1 MNKTLIVMSAFLL
14 MNSCSKNPVTGKKE
28 LILMSEGQEK
38 AMGAEADPSII
49 SEYGLYQDAKLQAFI
64 NEKGKQ
70 MGAISH
76 KPNLPFEF
84 KILDSPVVNAFAV
97 PGGYVY
103 FTRGIM
109 AHFNNEA
116 EFAGVLGHEIG
127 HITARHTAQQQSKQI
142 LAQVGMVVG
151 IVVSDVFRQFADLA
165 SNGLGLLFLKFS
177 RNHESE
183 ADKLGVYYS
192 TDIGYNAFEM
202 APFFK
207 TLEKMSD
214 GGRIPTFMSTHP
226 DPGDRFVKVNQ
237 HATDVQMAKHLS
249 KESLKINRDS
259 YLKMIDGL
267 IYGEDPKQGYV
278 EGNVFYHPELLFQF
292 SVPANWKLANSP
304 SQVQMAP
311 EDGKAIMFLDVEQAS
326 SLEQAATNVI
336 DRNKIKVEDR
346 ANINVNG
353 LPAIALYGTQ
363 TPDAQNG
370 QQPQVLKLMVYLIKH
385 NNLIY
390 KFIGLSTNQDFNTYF
405 SNFTATMKSFNKL
418 TDANK
423 INKLPQRIKIVAA
436 KRTASLKDVMND
448 YSQAADN
455 LSKLSLLNG
464 MELTE
469 TVTSGTLVKI
479 LELRK

>member
-1 MNKTLIVMSAFLL
+1 MKKTLIVFGAFLL
-14 MNSCSKNPVTGKKE
+14 LNSCSRNPVTGKKE

-49 SEYGLYQDAKLQAFI
+49 SEFGLYQDAKLQAFI
-64 NEKGKQ
+64 NEKGNQ
-70 MGAISH
+70 MAKISH
-76 KPNLPFEF
+76 QPDLPFQF

-127 HITARHTAQQQSKQI
+127 HVTARHTAQQQSKQI
-142 LAQVGMVVG
+142 LAQAGLIVGMVV
-151 IVVSDVFRQFADLA
+151 SDAFRQFADLA
-165 SNGLGLLFLKFS
+165 NAGLGLLFLKFS
-177 RNHESE
+177 RSHESE

-192 TDIGYNAFEM
+192 TDIGYNANEM
-202 APFFK
+202 AHFFK
-207 TLEKMSD
+207 TLEKMSE

-226 DPGDRFVKVNQ
+226 NPGDRFVKVNQ
-237 HATDVQMAKHLS
+237 HAADVQMAKNLN
-249 KESLKINRDS
+249 KNNLKINRDS
-259 YLKMIDGL
+259 YLKMIDGI

-278 EGNVFYHPELLFQF
+278 EGNIFYHPELLFQF
-292 SVPANWKLANSP
+292 NVPAGWQLVNSP
-304 SQVQMAP
+304 AEVQMAP
-311 EDGKAIMFLDVEQAS
+311 EDGKAIILLDVEEATT
-326 SLEQAATNVI
+326 LDQAATNVI

-346 ANINVNG
+346 TNINVNG
-353 LPAIALYGTQ
+353 LPAVALYGTQ
-363 TPDAQNG
+363 TGDAQNG
-370 QQPQVLKLMVYLIKH
+370 QQAEVLKLMVYLIKY
-385 NNLIY
+385 NNMIY

-405 SNFTATMKSFNKL
+405 SNFSATMKSFNKL
-418 TDANK
+418 SDASK
-423 INKLPQRIKIVAA
+423 INKLPQRIKIVST

-448 YSQAADN
+448 FSQSSDN

-469 TVTSGTLVKI
+469 SVPAGTLVKI

>member
-1 MNKTLIVMSAFLL
+1 MAAFALL
-14 MNSCSKNPVTGKKE
+14 NACSRNPVTGKKE

-38 AMGAEADPSII
+38 SMGAEADPSII
-49 SEYGLYQDAKLQAFI
+49 AEYGLYQDAKLQAFI

-70 MGAISH
+70 MAKISH
-76 KPNLPFEF
+76 RPDLPFEF

-151 IVVSDVFRQFADLA
+151 IVVSDAFRQFADLA
-165 SNGLGLLFLKFS
+165 NNGLGLLFLKFS

-202 APFFK
+202 ADFFK

-226 DPGDRFVKVNQ
+226 DPGDRYVKVNQ
-237 HATDVQMAKHLS
+237 HATDVQMAKNLN
-249 KESLKINRDS
+249 KNSLKVNRDS

-267 IYGEDPKQGYV
+267 IYGEDPKQGFV
-278 EGNVFYHPELLFQF
+278 EGNTFYHPELLFQF
-292 SVPANWKLANSP
+292 SIPANWQLANSP
-304 SQVQMAP
+304 SQIQMAP
-311 EDGKAIMFLDVEQAS
+311 TDGKAIMFMELEQATT
-326 SLEQAATNVI
+326 LEQAATNVI
-336 DRNKIKVEDR
+336 DRNKINVEDR
-346 ANINVNG
+346 ASITVNG

-363 TPDAQNG
+363 TSAAQNG
-370 QQPQVLKLMVYLIKH
+370 QAAQVLKLMVYLIKY
-385 NNLIY
+385 NNAIY
-390 KFIGLSTNQDFNTYF
+390 KFIGLSTNQDFNSYF
-405 SNFTATMKSFNKL
+405 SSFTATMKSFNKL
-418 TDANK
+418 TDQQK

-436 KRTASLKDVMND
+436 KRTASLKDIMND
-448 YSQAADN
+448 FSQSSNDMN
-455 LSKLSLLNG
+455 KLSLLNG

-469 TVTSGTLVKI
+469 SVPSGSLVKI

>member
-1 MNKTLIVMSAFLL
+1 MNKILILLSAFVIL
-14 MNSCSKNPVTGKKE
+14 NSCSRNPVTGKKE

-70 MGAISH
+70 MAKISH
-76 KPNLPFEF
+76 KPDLPFEF

-127 HITARHTAQQQSKQI
+127 HVTARHTAQQQSKQI

-151 IVVSDVFRQFADLA
+151 IVVSDAFRQFADLA
-165 SNGLGLLFLKFS
+165 NNGLGLLFLKFS

-192 TDIGYNAFEM
+192 TEIGYNAFEM
-202 APFFK
+202 ADFFK

-226 DPGDRFVKVNQ
+226 DPGDRYVKVNQ
-237 HATDVQMAKHLS
+237 HATDVQMAKNLN
-249 KESLKINRDS
+249 KNNLKVNRDS

-267 IYGEDPKQGYV
+267 IYGEDPKQGFA
-278 EGNVFYHPELLFQF
+278 EGNTFYHPELLFQF
-292 SVPANWKLANSP
+292 SVPANWQLANSP
-304 SQVQMAP
+304 SQIQMAP
-311 EDGKAIMFLDVEQAS
+311 ADGKAIMFMDLEQATT
-326 SLEQAATNVI
+326 LEQAATNVI
-336 DRNKIKVEDR
+336 DRNKINVEDR
-346 ANINVNG
+346 ASVTVNG

-363 TPDAQNG
+363 TSAAQNG
-370 QQPQVLKLMVYLIKH
+370 QAAQVLKLMVYLIKY
-385 NNLIY
+385 NNAIY

-405 SNFTATMKSFNKL
+405 SSFTATMKSFNKL
-418 TDANK
+418 TDQSK
-423 INKLPQRIKIVAA
+423 INKLPQRIKIVTA
-436 KRTASLKDVMND
+436 KRTASLKDIMND
-448 YSQAADN
+448 FSQSSNDMN
-455 LSKLSLLNG
+455 KLSLLNG

-469 TVTSGTLVKI
+469 SVPSGTLIKI

>member
-1 MNKTLIVMSAFLL
+1 MNKILILLSAFVIL
-14 MNSCSKNPVTGKKE
+14 NSCSRNPVTGKKE

-70 MGAISH
+70 MAKISH
-76 KPNLPFEF
+76 KPDLPFEF

-127 HITARHTAQQQSKQI
+127 HVTARHTAQQQSKQI

-151 IVVSDVFRQFADLA
+151 IVVSDAFRQFADLA
-165 SNGLGLLFLKFS
+165 NNGLGLLFLKFS

-192 TDIGYNAFEM
+192 TEIGYNAFEM
-202 APFFK
+202 ADFFK

-226 DPGDRFVKVNQ
+226 DPGDRYVKVNQ
-237 HATDVQMAKHLS
+237 HATDVQMAKNLN
-249 KESLKINRDS
+249 KNNLKVNRDS

-267 IYGEDPKQGYV
+267 IYGEDPKQGFV
-278 EGNVFYHPELLFQF
+278 EGNTFYHPELLFQF
-292 SVPANWKLANSP
+292 SVPANWQLANSP
-304 SQVQMAP
+304 SQIQMAP
-311 EDGKAIMFLDVEQAS
+311 ADGKAIMFMDLEQATT
-326 SLEQAATNVI
+326 LEQAATNVI
-336 DRNKIKVEDR
+336 DRNKINVEDR
-346 ANINVNG
+346 ASVTVNG

-363 TPDAQNG
+363 TSAAQNG
-370 QQPQVLKLMVYLIKH
+370 QAAQVLKLMVYLIKY
-385 NNLIY
+385 NNVIY

-405 SNFTATMKSFNKL
+405 SSFTATMKSFNKL
-418 TDANK
+418 TDQSK
-423 INKLPQRIKIVAA
+423 INKLPQRIKIVTA
-436 KRTASLKDVMND
+436 KRTASFKDIMND
-448 YSQAADN
+448 FSQSSNDMN
-455 LSKLSLLNG
+455 KLSLLNG

-469 TVTSGTLVKI
+469 SVPSGTLIKI